1 MVTAKFKMPT
11 DKQIWA
17 EVDEQ
22 LARFPESFK
31 LINRVP
37 ERQALFDQKKA
48 WYLDEPKRQ
57 ATADAAL
64 QKANKA
70 KAMQIDADAAYLEL
84 RKAQGKP
91 IITIKKFKAQYPQIK
106 EAVLKTYSQQKL
118 HEAYEW
124 VGFIVDAKAIQGRY
138 IRLQAATKALTYQ
151 YLTKT
156 YGLYR
161 RIVKS
166 EAADIAFDEIRAMLW
181 NDYKIKTHYD
191 IPRSSLL
198 LKLIFEGALEKTIH
212 LYTRSFQLA
221 DGYDVEE
228 ADFTDFIKQ
237 IGGMEKIRK
246 AYATVKGADAG
257 TWRPAYEVDA
267 EYSASRNELLGAEP
281 FKVVQ
286 LGRVEATSLK
296 NDILENFCLIL
307 ARIDPMSQLELYG
320 QLPANSAITN
330 DIIQRLTNKH
340 RKAGT
345 PSWLNHKAKSSAYS
359 AEEKR
364 LKLIDR
370 GEKQAA
376 KEKKAAAAVKKQEA
390 ANKGFA
396 KKRTAQTAAKPVKAK
411 SAAKPKTAVKKK

>member
-1 MVTAKFKMPT
+1 MATAKFKMPT
-11 DKQIWA
+11 DKQIWV

-37 ERQALFDQKKA
+37 DRQDLFDQKKA

-57 ATADAAL
+57 TFADAEL
-64 QKANKA
+64 ERANKA
-70 KAMQIDADAAYLEL
+70 KAMQVDSDAAYLAL

-91 IITIKKFKAQYPQIK
+91 IITVKKFKAQYPQVK
-106 EAVLKTYSQQKL
+106 EAELKTYSQQKL

-124 VGFIVDAKAIQGRY
+124 AVFIEDAKAIQGRY
-138 IRLQAATKALTYQ
+138 IRVQAITKALTYQ
-151 YLTKT
+151 YLAKT

-181 NDYKIKTHYD
+181 NDYKIKTHFD
-191 IPRSSLL
+191 IPRPSLL
-198 LKLIFEGALEKTIH
+198 LKLVFEGALEKTIH

-257 TWRPAYEVDA
+257 TWRPAYELDA
-267 EYSASRNELLGAEP
+267 EYSASRNELLSAEP
-281 FKVVQ
+281 FRVVQ
-286 LGRVEATSLK
+286 LEGGQGANLQ
-296 NDILENFCLIL
+296 NDIFGQFCLVV
-307 ARIDPMSQLELYG
+307 AHIDPMNQLELYG
-320 QLPANSAITN
+320 QLPANNAIAN
-330 DIIQRLTNKH
+330 DIMKRLSSKH
-340 RKAGT
+340 RAEGT
-345 PSWLNHKAKSSAYS
+345 TSWVKHKAKAGALS
-359 AEEKR
+359 AER
-364 LKLIDR
+364 LKEAVV
-370 GEKQAA
+370 EKAIKQVA
-376 KEKKAAAAVKKQEA
+376 KENKSAAAAKKKEA
-390 ANKGFA
+390 ADKRLA
-396 KKRTAQTAAKPVKAK
+396 KTRAAQTATKTVKAK
-411 SAAKPKTAVKKK
+411 STPKPKAATKTK